1 MKSLNKSLPSL
12 KIGDFEDRSLM
23 ILDDDDPLRERLA
36 RAMEKKGFSVKTA
49 KSVESIVREYG
60 ATPATIAV
68 INGIINVGLED
79 ETLTELSAKKNVRKL
94 SRADLAHCLLN
105 KETGSTTVAAT
116 MIIADLAGIKIFA
129 TGGIGGVHKFAEKTF
144 DISADLQELA
154 KTGISVVCSGPKA
167 ILDIPKTLEF
177 LETLGVPVITFGQ
190 THLPAFWSSDS
201 PFISPLSLN
210 DPCLIAKSHEIRK
223 ELGLSGGQLIANPIS
238 KKDQIPFEKMEPIIM
253 DAIKSANEQNII
265 TKELTPFVLSRINDL
280 TKGKS
285 LLANIALIKNNA
297 KLASQIAL
305 CF

>member
-1 MKSLNKSLPSL
+1 MI
-12 KIGDFEDRSLM
+12 KIDYSIEVEQA
-23 ILDDDDPLRERLA
+23 IKNNDPLVALESTIITHGMPWPENLN
-36 RAMEKKGFSVKTA
+36 TA
-49 KSVESIVREYG
+49 KAVEAIVRDNG
-60 ATPATIAV
+60 ATPATIAI
-68 INGIINVGLED
+68 INGVIKVGLED
-79 ETLTELSAKKNVRKL
+79 ETLKELSTGGTARKL

-116 MIIADLAGIKIFA
+116 MIIADLANIKIFA

-253 DAIKSANEQNII
+253 DAVKSANEQNII

-285 LLANIALIKNNA
+285 LLANIALIKSNA

>member
-1 MKSLNKSLPSL
+1 MIKIDYSLEVEQAIKNN
-12 KIGDFEDRSLM
+12 
-23 ILDDDDPLRERLA
+23 DPLVALESTIITHGMPWPENLN
-36 RAMEKKGFSVKTA
+36 TA
-49 KSVESIVREYG
+49 KAVEAIVRDNG
-60 ATPATIAV
+60 VTPATIAI
-68 INGIINVGLED
+68 INGVIKVGLED
-79 ETLTELSAKKNVRKL
+79 ETLKELSTGRNTRKL
-94 SRADLAHCLLN
+94 SRADLAHCLLK

-190 THLPAFWSSDS
+190 TYLPAFWSSDS

-253 DAIKSANEQNII
+253 DAVKSANEQNII
-265 TKELTPFVLSRINDL
+265 SKELTPFVLSRINDL

>member
-1 MKSLNKSLPSL
+1 MIKIDYSLEVEQAIKNN
-12 KIGDFEDRSLM
+12 
-23 ILDDDDPLRERLA
+23 DPVVALESTIITHGMPWPENLN
-36 RAMEKKGFSVKTA
+36 TA
-49 KSVESIVREYG
+49 KDVEAIVRDNG
-60 ATPATIAV
+60 AMPATIAIIDGV
-68 INGIINVGLED
+68 IKVGLD
-79 ETLTELSAKKNVRKL
+79 DKALKELSTRRYTRKL
-94 SRADLAHCLLN
+94 SRADLAHCLVK

-144 DISADLQELA
+144 DISADLRELG

-190 THLPAFWSSDS
+190 TYLPAFWSSDS

-210 DPCLIAKSHEIRK
+210 DPFLIAKSHKVRE

-238 KKDQIPFEKMEPIIM
+238 QKDQIPFETMEPIIT
-253 DAIKSANEQNII
+253 DAVKSANEQNVIA
-265 TKELTPFVLSRINDL
+265 KELTPYVLARINEL

>member
-1 MKSLNKSLPSL
+1 MIKIDYSLEVEQAIKNN
-12 KIGDFEDRSLM
+12 
-23 ILDDDDPLRERLA
+23 DPVVALESTIITHGMPWPENLN
-36 RAMEKKGFSVKTA
+36 TA
-49 KSVESIVREYG
+49 KDVEAIVRDNG
-60 ATPATIAV
+60 ATPATIAI
-68 INGIINVGLED
+68 INGVIKVGLED
-79 ETLTELSAKKNVRKL
+79 ETLEKLSTRRDTRKL
-94 SRADLAHCLLN
+94 SRADLAHCLVK

-190 THLPAFWSSDS
+190 NYLPAFWSSDS

-210 DPCLIAKSHEIRK
+210 DPALIAKSHELRK

-238 KKDQIPFEKMEPIIM
+238 KKDQIPFKKMEPIIIE
-253 DAIKSANEQNII
+253 AVNSANEQNII
-265 TKELTPFVLSRINDL
+265 AKEVTPFVLSQINQL

-297 KLASQIAL
+297 KLASKIAL